1 MIMKLS
7 DIKNGN
13 LSAEWAEKGYELPKF
28 DIEAVKAK
36 THAEPT
42 WVHFGAG
49 NIFRAFP
56 AAVLNDALNSGKYDR
71 GVIVAESF
79 DYEIIDKAYQPY
91 DNLSLLVCLKSTGEI
106 EKKVIA
112 SVTESLKAD
121 YSFGADWAR
130 LVEIFQNPSLQMIS
144 FTITEKG
151 YALYR
156 PDGSLMP
163 VVQADIDEGPAHARH
178 AMSMVAALLLE
189 RFQNGA
195 YPLAVVS
202 MDNCSHN
209 GEKLQASVM
218 TVAKAWLEKG
228 FVGQDFIDYLSD
240 ETKITFP
247 WSMIDKI
254 TPRPHK
260 IVEES
265 LEKDGIEGM
274 TPIVTSKNTFIAAF
288 VNAERPQ
295 YLVVEDKFPNGRPA
309 LEKAGVYMTD
319 RETVNKTERMKVTT
333 CLNPLH
339 TAMSVYGCMLGYDL
353 ICAEMKDEDIVA
365 LIKRLGY
372 VEGLPVVVDPKI
384 LDPKAFI
391 DEVIE
396 QRLPNP
402 FMPDMPQRIATD
414 TSQKVGIRFGET
426 IKSYVAEGRDLNSLV
441 SIPLA
446 IAGWLRYLLAIDD
459 NGNAFEVSA
468 DPLKDELQAK
478 LSGIEFGKPETVTD
492 QLDGILSNAS
502 IFGSDLTKTVLAD
515 KIKAYFKAE
524 IAGAGAVRKTLHEA
538 VNG

>member
-1 MIMKLS
+1 MKLS

-28 DIEAVKAK
+28 DVEAVKAK

-56 AAVLNDALNSGKYDR
+56 AAILNDALNSGKYDR

-91 DNLSLLVCLKSTGEI
+91 DNLSLLVCLKSTGDI

-121 YSFGADWAR
+121 YSFGEDWAR

-151 YALYR
+151 YGVAPADLER
-156 PDGSLMP
+156 GLTP
-163 VVQADIDEGPAHARH
+163 VL
-178 AMSMVAALLLE
+178 AMGKVTALLYE
-189 RFQNGA
+189 RFKAGKL
-195 YPLAVVS
+195 PLTVQS

-209 GEKLQASVM
+209 GDKVKAAVFAYASKWVEQGL
-218 TVAKAWLEKG
+218 VPAEFLAYVKN
-228 FVGQDFIDYLSD
+228 

-260 IVEES
+260 IVEEQ
-265 LEKDGIEGM
+265 LVKDNIEDM
-274 TPIVTSKNTFIAAF
+274 EPIVTSKNTFIAAF

-295 YLVVEDKFPNGRPA
+295 YLVVEDKFPNGRPP

-319 RETVNKTERMKVTT
+319 RDTVNKTERMKVTT

-339 TAMSVYGCMLGYDL
+339 TAMSVYGCMLGYTL
-353 ICAEMKDEDIVA
+353 ICDEMKDADIVA

-372 VEGLPVVVDPKI
+372 VEGLPVVVNPGI
-384 LDPKAFI
+384 LEPKAFI
-391 DEVIE
+391 DEVVE

-402 FMPDMPQRIATD
+402 FMPDAPQRIATD

-426 IKSYVAEGRDLNSLV
+426 IKSYVAEGRDLNTLV

-446 IAGWLRYLLAIDD
+446 IAGWLRYLLAVDD

-468 DPLKDELQAK
+468 DPLKDDLQAK
-478 LSGIEFGKPETVTD
+478 LATIKFGAPDSCTD
-492 QLDGILSNAS
+492 QLDSILSNAS

-515 KIKAYFKAE
+515 KVKAYFKAE
-524 IAGAGAVRKTLHEA
+524 IAGPGAVRKTLHDA
-538 VNG
+538 VNA